1 MLINKGSASA
11 SEILAG
17 AFKDHKRAYLVGE
30 TSYGKGSVQQIF
42 DLTQKDSFKMTI
54 ARYYTP
60 SGANV
65 DKLGIKPDKE
75 VLLFPPLSTDDE
87 KKLEKLF
94 KDEKLSSFVKKN
106 KELTSEQITRYA
118 ETLVKEYSLN
128 KDLLRI
134 LIRQEYNR
142 THTAPAADIEYDAP
156 LQEAVK
162 ILKSGTLPQ
171 LLRNSKS
178 VLQMQEE
185 ASQEKVGAK
194 KAS

>member
-1 MLINKGSASA
+1 M
-11 SEILAG
+11 
-17 AFKDHKRAYLVGE
+17 
-30 TSYGKGSVQQIF
+30 QQIF

-54 ARYYTP
+54 SRYYTP
-60 SGANV
+60 SDANI
-65 DKLGIKPDKE
+65 DKTGIKPDKE
-75 VLLFPPLSTDDE
+75 VLLFPALSTDDE
-87 KKLEKLF
+87 KQLEKLF
-94 KDEKLSSFVKKN
+94 KDEKISEYVKRN
-106 KELTSEQITRYA
+106 KDLTSAQITRYA
-118 ETLVKEYSLN
+118 ESLAKEYSLN
-128 KDLLRI
+128 KELLRV

-171 LLRNSKS
+171 LLRNTKT

-185 ASQEKVGAK
+185 TAQEKAAIDLK